1 MELAYVHDGVPFP
14 TVQIQEMPVKLR
26 VRVLSCIM
34 QKAWAAFPF
43 PRCMMCCKVRS
54 VGCAKL
60 SLLSIES
67 AHFNF
72 SFLIRFQKER
82 KKPST
87 RERERE
93 RERETRDRERD
104 RRTDR
109 ETDRQGET
117 GI

>member
-1 MELAYVHDGVPFP
+1 MELVYVHEWVVFP

-34 QKAWAAFPF
+34 QKAWAAFPL

-67 AHFNF
+67 AHFKF
-72 SFLIRFQKER
+72 SFLTRFQKGKE
-82 KKPST
+82 
-87 RERERE
+87 EA
-93 RERETRDRERD
+93 
-104 RRTDR
+104 
-109 ETDRQGET
+109 
-117 GI
+117 